1 MSSFTGLLIVVA
13 VAFAAPFVLGLFPRV
28 RVPFPATALG
38 LLRPTA
44 GSQPFANSS
53 AARGSNSNATNRSSP
68 TTHAS

>member
-38 LLRPTA
+38 LLRPR
-44 GSQPFANSS
+44 SQPLANSS